1 MQLTLFDLE
10 ESYSYNYHD
19 YILLEKNHETYN
31 MLMNQQWSSF
41 ILYGKSGS
49 GKTHLAHIWQKLKNA
64 IFIDHDLI
72 NTGKGIENVISSSNA
87 FIIENIENISNESS
101 TLHYYNYIKE
111 NKKVLLMTSSIAPRF
126 LNYKIKDLKSRMLY
140 TMNAKLANP
149 DEELLKIMLI
159 KLFVDR
165 QIHIEL
171 KVINYI
177 LNNTER
183 SFQSLSNIVKCIYRE
198 LPYYNNGVTIP
209 FVKSIIGKNEPI
221 QRKSINYSRI

>member
-10 ESYSYNYHD
+10 DTYSYHYHD
-19 YILLEKNHETYN
+19 YILLEQNKETYN
-31 MLMNQQWSSF
+31 MLMNQNWNSF

-64 IFIDHDLI
+64 AFIDQNLI
-72 NTGKGIENVISSSNA
+72 NTEEDIGNIISNNNA
-87 FIIENIENISNESS
+87 FIIENIDNINNELSI
-101 TLHYYNYIKE
+101 LHYYNYIKE
-111 NKKVLLMTSSIAPRF
+111 NKKLLLMTSSTAPRF
-126 LNYKIKDLKSRMLY
+126 LNYSIKDLKSRILH
-140 TMNAKLANP
+140 TMSAKLANP

-159 KLFVDR
+159 KLFADK

-183 SFQSLSNIVKCIYRE
+183 SFQNLSNIVKCIDRE
-198 LPYYNNGVTIP
+198 LPYYNSGVTIP
-209 FVKSIIGKNEPI
+209 FIRSIIGKNDSDS
-221 QRKSINYSRI
+221 SI